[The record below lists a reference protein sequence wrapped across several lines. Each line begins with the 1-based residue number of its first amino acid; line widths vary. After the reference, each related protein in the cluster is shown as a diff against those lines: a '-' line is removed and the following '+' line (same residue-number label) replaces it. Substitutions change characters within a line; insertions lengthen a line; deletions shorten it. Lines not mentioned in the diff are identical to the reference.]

1 LNKFNYR
8 EAKMKFGAK
17 EDIIHITG
25 KWEGERLS
33 DGRPKVSDDILRRLR
48 NLTMEE
54 VHAYLWN
61 NGYLYQF
68 EGRLKTTHPGVK
80 LVGRAVT
87 GTMVPKRPDLDS
99 ILYEYGT
106 KEEGRYGTMNQWVI
120 ESLIEDD
127 VAVVDM
133 FDKIYE
139 GTFIGG
145 NLTTAIAN
153 RTKRGGAVIWGGVR
167 DLEQMVEIPGIQTYY
182 RGTDP
187 MWIKDVT
194 LIGLNS
200 PCRIGGAICLPGD
213 VVFGTMA
220 GVIFIPPHLAEAC
233 VIDAEKAHVRDIFGF
248 IRLDEGVYNSAQ
260 IDTAW
265 TVAMFDDF
273 VDWFNKAPEAKEY
286 LHLTWEKEQTA
297 AREREASGDNR
308 PQVRQ

>member
-1 LNKFNYR
+1 M
-8 EAKMKFGAK
+8 EGQQMKFSAK

-25 KWEGERLS
+25 KWEGERFD

-54 VHAYLWN
+54 AHAYLWN
-61 NGYLYQF
+61 AGYLYQF
-68 EGRLKTTHPGVK
+68 EGRFKLTHPGLK

-87 GTMVPKRPDLDS
+87 GTMVPKRPDLND
-99 ILYEYGT
+99 ILFEQGI
-106 KEEGRYGTMNQWVI
+106 KNEGRYGTMNQWVI
-120 ESLIEDD
+120 ESLVEDD

-167 DLEQMVEIPGIQTYY
+167 DLEQIVEIPGIQTYY

-194 LIGLNS
+194 LIGLNT
-200 PCRIGGAICLPGD
+200 PCRIGGAVCLPGD
-213 VVFGTMA
+213 IVFGTMA
-220 GVIFIPPHLAEAC
+220 GVLFIPPHLAEDC
-233 VIDAEKAHVRDIFGF
+233 VISAEKAHIRDIFAF
-248 IRLDEGVYNSAQ
+248 IRLDEGIYNSAE

-273 VDWFNKAPEAKEY
+273 VDWFGKTDDAKEFR
-286 LHLTWEKEQTA
+286 HLTWEKELADT
-297 AREREASGDNR
+297 REREASGDNK